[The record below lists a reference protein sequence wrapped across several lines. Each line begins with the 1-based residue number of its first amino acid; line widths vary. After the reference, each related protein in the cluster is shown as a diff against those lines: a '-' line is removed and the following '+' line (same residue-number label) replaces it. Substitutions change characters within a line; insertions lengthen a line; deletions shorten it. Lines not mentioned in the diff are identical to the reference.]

1 MNQPYES
8 ILPSYVMD
16 VYSYGSINDFPTIG
30 DPGMLYIDI
39 SKRAVYRYNGE
50 EYVMLKYFDDNDYLK
65 DETKSNN
72 KFDECKGCG
81 SRSFI
86 MINDH
91 MYQCEYCG
99 NKYFI

>member
-8 ILPSYVMD
+8 ILPCYVDD
-16 VYSYGSINDFPTIG
+16 VYCYNSINDFPKIG
-30 DPGMLYIDI
+30 AYSILYVDS
-39 SKRAVYRYNGE
+39 SKKAVYRYNGE
-50 EYVMLKYFDDNDYLK
+50 EYVMLKYIDGK
-65 DETKSNN
+65 DLLNNESKSNN

-86 MINDH
+86 MINEH

>member
-1 MNQPYES
+1 ME
-8 ILPSYVMD
+8 LPSYVVD
-16 VYSYGSINDFPTIG
+16 VYSYGSINNFPTIG
-30 DPGMLYIDI
+30 DPGRLYIDI
-39 SKRAVYRYNGE
+39 SKHTVYMYNGE
-50 EYVMLKYFDDNDYLK
+50 EYIMLKDYLR
-65 DETKSNN
+65 DETNSNN

>member
-8 ILPSYVMD
+8 ILPSYVVD
-16 VYSYGSINDFPTIG
+16 FYYGSINDFPTIG
-30 DPGMLYIDI
+30 EPGMLYVDVN
-39 SKRAVYRYNGE
+39 KKAVYRYNGE
-50 EYVMLKYFDDNDYLK
+50 EYVMLKYFDDNDYLRDK
-65 DETKSNN
+65 TKSG
-72 KFDECKGCG
+72 ECKGCG

>member
-50 EYVMLKYFDDNDYLK
+50 DG
-65 DETKSNN
+65 KSKNYSCKRNGAGINAAGLCNN
-72 KFDECKGCG
+72 FNEAVGKT
-81 SRSFI
+81 
-86 MINDH
+86 
-91 MYQCEYCG
+91 
-99 NKYFI
+99 

>member
-1 MNQPYES
+1 MDQPY
-8 ILPSYVMD
+8 VVD
-16 VYSYGSINDFPTIG
+16 VFYGSINDFPKIG
-30 DPGMLYIDI
+30 DPGMLYVDT
-39 SKRAVYRYNGE
+39 SKKAVYRYNGE
-50 EYVMLKYFDDNDYLK
+50 EYIMLKYFDNNNGYLSI
-65 DETKSNN
+65 ETKSNN
-72 KFDECKGCG
+72 TFDECKGCG